1 MRTGM
6 RRLHADLILVACA
19 AIWGF
24 AFLFQKSAMEHV
36 GPFTFVAARSVV
48 ACLALAPLALLE
60 GRREVLPIS
69 AQLPRVAV
77 LAGLAFFAGAAFQQ
91 VGLITA
97 TVTNSSFLTAL
108 YVVLTPLV
116 AWVLM
121 GRQPTLIVVVAV
133 VLSFVGTWFLGG
145 GSLAAFQRGD
155 WLVAI
160 SALFWATHVV
170 CMGLAAPLGRPVL
183 FTALQFAVVAVLA
196 AAVAI
201 LTESVSLANLGRA
214 AIDIAFVGLLSS
226 ALTFTLF
233 TMALRHTSPTEAAII
248 VSTETLFAT
257 LGGYVFAGDRLSTL
271 GIFGAGLIL
280 AAILLVQLAPAT
292 RQREAPQA

>member
-1 MRTGM
+1 M

-36 GPFTFVAARSVV
+36 GPFTFVAARSIV

-60 GRREVLPIS
+60 GRRQTQPVS
-69 AQLPRVAV
+69 GGLPRVAA
-77 LAGLAFFAGAAFQQ
+77 LAGVAFFAGAAFQQ
-91 VGLITA
+91 IGLITA

-121 GRQPTLIVVVAV
+121 ARRPTLVVGVAV
-133 VLSFVGTWFLGG
+133 VLSFIGTWFLGG

-170 CMGLAAPLGRPVL
+170 CMGIAARLGRPVL
-183 FTALQFAVVAVLA
+183 FTALQFAVVAVLS
-196 AAVAI
+196 AAVAAV
-201 LTESVSLANLGRA
+201 TETVSLAGLGRA

-226 ALTFTLF
+226 ALTFTFF
-233 TMALRHTSPTEAAII
+233 TIALRHTSPTEAAII
-248 VSTETLFAT
+248 VSTETLFAM
-257 LGGYVFAGDRLSTL
+257 LGGYLFAGDRLSTL

-280 AAILLVQLAPAT
+280 AAILLVQLTPVSKQRAAP
-292 RQREAPQA
+292 EA

>member
-1 MRTGM
+1 MRTQM
-6 RRLHADLILVACA
+6 RRFHADLILVACA

-48 ACLALAPLALLE
+48 ACLALAPLAFLE
-60 GRREVLPIS
+60 GRGDAQPINS
-69 AQLPRVAV
+69 GMPRVAV
-77 LAGLAFFAGAAFQQ
+77 LAGVAFFSGAAFQQ

-121 GRQPTLIVVVAV
+121 ARRPTLVVAAAV
-133 VLSFVGTWFLGG
+133 MLSFVGTWFLGG
-145 GSLAAFQRGD
+145 GSLSAFQRGD

-196 AAVAI
+196 AAIAI
-201 LTESVSLANLGRA
+201 LTETISLAGLGRA
-214 AIDIAFVGLLSS
+214 AVDIAFVGLLSS

-233 TMALRHTSPTEAAII
+233 TIALRHTSPTEAAII

-257 LGGYVFAGDRLSTL
+257 LGGYTFAGDRLSAL
-271 GIFGAGLIL
+271 GMFGAALIL
-280 AAILLVQLAPAT
+280 AAILLVQLAPAP
-292 RQREAPQA
+292 RQCASRIA